1 MAGWEL
7 VDPREDRMWCR
18 HVLEAEV
25 AVEARE
31 AQLPRHGRML
41 EECPQL
47 GAEHEGVRA
56 GAVVEGLLA
65 HAVPRQEE
73 QSLPDVPDRE
83 GEHAVERRRT
93 VFSVF
98 LVCMHDN
105 FRVGLRTKPVTPALE
120 LIAEGLEV
128 GDLPVVG

>member
-1 MAGWEL
+1 
-7 VDPREDRMWCR
+7 
-18 HVLEAEV
+18 
-25 AVEARE
+25 
-31 AQLPRHGRML
+31 ML

-56 GAVVEGLLA
+56 GVVVEGLLA

-73 QSLPDVPDRE
+73 QPLPDVPDRE

-93 VFSVF
+93 IFSVF

-105 FRVGLRTKPVTPALE
+105 FRVGLRTKPATPALE
-120 LIAEGLEV
+120 LIAEGLV
-128 GDLPVVG
+128 VVDIPVVDDPYVPVPVADRLGAGTETATARTAALKR